1 MSCSFQLDDSN
12 LYQKNT
18 QRREPTS
25 KPEQESVRK
34 VSSCPVHG
42 ELSNNKQ
49 HGRCWS
55 DISCGL
61 SGCYCV
67 KRKSKINGL
76 LKKILAK
83 KLYPSSRTN
92 KEKEE
97 ETWCKRRSQYYQH
110 RLKVEELI
118 NEQIL
123 KLMKKRDLESLLSEI
138 ERNSNA
144 AEEVSIVNRYIF
156 MVDVYT
162 YYFFFL
168 A

>member
-1 MSCSFQLDDSN
+1 MSCSFQLDDTNVS
-12 LYQKNT
+12 LKNIP
-18 QRREPTS
+18 RREPS
-25 KPEQESVRK
+25 SQPEQESVRK

-42 ELSNNKQ
+42 ELSSNKQ

-83 KLYPSSRTN
+83 KLYPSSSTD
-92 KEKEE
+92 KEKGE

-110 RLKVEELI
+110 RRKAEELI
-118 NEQIL
+118 TEQIL
-123 KLMKKRDLESLLSEI
+123 KLMKKRDLEVLLSEL
-138 ERNSNA
+138 ERKTKA
-144 AEEVSIVNRYIF
+144 AEEVSIIIRDF
-156 MVDVYT
+156 FEEYT
-162 YYFFFL
+162 RITFSF
-168 A
+168 